1 MIIANHLMSAV
12 VYRSPTDMVCAETT
26 SDVRLA
32 LDVVKGAGQGSAIAK
47 QCFDYFPGDDLRDPF
62 CTRRLG

>member
-1 MIIANHLMSAV
+1 
-12 VYRSPTDMVCAETT
+12 MVCAETT

-32 LDVVKGAGQGSAIAK
+32 LDVVKGAAQGSAIAK